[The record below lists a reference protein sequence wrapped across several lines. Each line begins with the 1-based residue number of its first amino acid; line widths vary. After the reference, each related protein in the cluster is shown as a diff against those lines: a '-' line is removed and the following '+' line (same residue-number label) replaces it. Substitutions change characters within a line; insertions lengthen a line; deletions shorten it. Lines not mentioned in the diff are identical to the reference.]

1 MRKKC
6 FLALLLA
13 VSLLLS
19 GCALVTVDEQ
29 ADNARVVLD
38 VNGEKVTKGV
48 LNNAVDYQLSQNE
61 QMNYYYQLFG
71 LSGTYS
77 TDRAT
82 VQSQVVDSYI
92 NTLVAQQKAK
102 ELGFDQ
108 LTAEEEEAVQ
118 KTAEEN
124 YHSFLDQVSEYYFPN
139 SELSE
144 EEKHTQAEEYAKE
157 HGLATL
163 EDALESAKQEKAL
176 EKLRADAVKDVA
188 VSEEEIAAALQEN
201 ADSAKTTYASNPS
214 AYGSAVN
221 NGTTVYYAPA
231 GYRFVKQILV
241 KFAEADSQAITE
253 KNTAL
258 TEANTA
264 LTEAQ
269 TALDNAAEDADK
281 TALQAAVDAAQ
292 EKVDSAQAALNGVT
306 DAAYAN
312 IQEKTDEIYAKATA
326 EDADFDALVTQYNE
340 DTGMPAVG
348 YAVCEGYSYFVESF
362 TQAAMALEKVG
373 DISEPVK
380 SSYGYHILQYSAEIP
395 EGTVALDTVRDTLQ
409 ASLLS
414 QKQSDAYNAA
424 LEGWVAAA
432 DVKTYLDRM
441 N

>member
-1 MRKKC
+1 M
-6 FLALLLA
+6 
-13 VSLLLS
+13 
-19 GCALVTVDEQ
+19 
-29 ADNARVVLD
+29 
-38 VNGEKVTKGV
+38 
-48 LNNAVDYQLSQNE
+48 
-61 QMNYYYQLFG
+61 
-71 LSGTYS
+71 
-77 TDRAT
+77 
-82 VQSQVVDSYI
+82 
-92 NTLVAQQKAK
+92 
-102 ELGFDQ
+102 
-108 LTAEEEEAVQ
+108 
-118 KTAEEN
+118 
-124 YHSFLDQVSEYYFPN
+124 SEYYFPN

-241 KFAEADSQAITE
+241 KFADADSQAITE

-395 EGTVALDTVRDTLQ
+395 EGTVALDTVHDTLQ